1 MIIIYLSSN
10 LNIYIYYMN
19 EFILFFTIL
28 LIITI
33 FWFHLEKK
41 STEVF
46 FIKSDID
53 GKEYLVRKM
62 NNSDNSNNSQ
72 AAADMLAEI
81 NKRNM
86 ALIEHM
92 YKNRNNEDFLKKK
105 EQIEFLKSNYNPN
118 AISESSPNN
127 QYTSYSINKGEKIVF
142 CLRDKKPPYKLSDI
156 NTIMFVSIHELGH
169 LMTHAVGHPPE
180 FWKNMRSLLKEA
192 IHNVKIPDSDQ
203 PIYIPQNFHEKQV
216 QYCGMTI
223 TSTPCEHHDYKC
235 TRVSHNHF
243 KNYNIKI

>member
-1 MIIIYLSSN
+1 
-10 LNIYIYYMN
+10 MN

-46 FIKSDID
+46 YLLSKID
-53 GKEYLVRKM
+53 GKEYLVRK
-62 NNSDNSNNSQ
+62 NHENDDLKNNSQ
-72 AAADMLAEI
+72 AAADMLAKI
-81 NKRNM
+81 NMRNI
-86 ALIEHM
+86 ALIDHM
-92 YKNRNNEDFLKKK
+92 YKNRNNKDFLKKK
-105 EQIEFLKSNYNPN
+105 TQIEFLKKNYNPD

-142 CLRDKKPPYKLSDI
+142 CLRDKTPPFKLADL

-180 FWKNMRSLLKEA
+180 FWKNMKSLLKEA
-192 IHNVKIPDSDQ
+192 IHTVKVPGTNE
-203 PIYIPQNFHEKQV
+203 PIYIPQNFHEKNV
-216 QYCGMTI
+216 TYCGMQI

-235 TRVSHNHF
+235 KNVNHNHF
-243 KNYNIKI
+243 KNFSH